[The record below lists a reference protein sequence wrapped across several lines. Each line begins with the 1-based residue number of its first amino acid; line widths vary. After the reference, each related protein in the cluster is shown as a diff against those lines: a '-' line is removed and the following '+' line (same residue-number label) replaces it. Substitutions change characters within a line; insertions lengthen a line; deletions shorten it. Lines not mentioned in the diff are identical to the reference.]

1 MLETSNKRIAKN
13 TLLLYARMIL
23 LLSISLYTSRVV
35 LATLGV
41 SDYGVYNVV
50 GGIVLILCFL
60 NNSMAGATQRFLN
73 IELGK
78 KSEDGVVKVFRTA
91 QYIHLI
97 IAVIVFLL
105 AETIGIWFLNTY
117 MNIPS
122 ERMIAANY
130 VFQFSICSFLV
141 SIISVPY
148 NATIIAHE
156 RMSAFAYISILEAV
170 LKLAI
175 VFLLMVVSF
184 DKLIFYAALMAIVQ
198 IIVRFSYSGYCRRH
212 FIECKKYSLKY
223 DKDLLHQMM
232 GFSGWT
238 IFGALGSISHTQG
251 ISIIINIF
259 FGAAVNAAQSIANQV
274 NMVVNQFVTNFMI
287 SLNPQIVK
295 NYAAHDLEQMH
306 SLVKRGSK
314 MGFFLVA
321 FFVVPLFLEAP
332 TLLDIWLVEVPN
344 YTVIFIR
351 IIILTTLCNSFASPL
366 ATAQAA
372 TGKIRT
378 YQIILTS
385 LGWMHL
391 PLAWAFFALGFPPY
405 YAMYIYFCLIIIM
418 QSYRIWKVS
427 KSIQMTHFIKD
438 VLLPCVLVFILS
450 ITIPAVLHVYF
461 NINLW
466 TSILNCCI
474 GGTMV
479 ILTSYYIGL
488 TATERQKVKSLVKSK
503 VHCK

>member
-314 MGFFLVA
+314 MFFFLVA
-321 FFVVPLFLEAP
+321 FL
-332 TLLDIWLVEVPN
+332 
-344 YTVIFIR
+344 
-351 IIILTTLCNSFASPL
+351 
-366 ATAQAA
+366 
-372 TGKIRT
+372 
-378 YQIILTS
+378 
-385 LGWMHL
+385 
-391 PLAWAFFALGFPPY
+391 
-405 YAMYIYFCLIIIM
+405 
-418 QSYRIWKVS
+418 
-427 KSIQMTHFIKD
+427 
-438 VLLPCVLVFILS
+438 
-450 ITIPAVLHVYF
+450 
-461 NINLW
+461 
-466 TSILNCCI
+466 
-474 GGTMV
+474 
-479 ILTSYYIGL
+479 
-488 TATERQKVKSLVKSK
+488 
-503 VHCK
+503 